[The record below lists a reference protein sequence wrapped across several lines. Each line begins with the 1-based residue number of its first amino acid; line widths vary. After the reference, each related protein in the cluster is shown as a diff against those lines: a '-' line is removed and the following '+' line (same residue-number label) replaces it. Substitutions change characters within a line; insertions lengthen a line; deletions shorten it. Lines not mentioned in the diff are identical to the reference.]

1 MSFYFYLNLA
11 IIAFPLIFSFERRL
25 EFYKKFKPLAVALL
39 LVGFLFVAW
48 DIFATYRGHWSFN
61 PLYVNQAKLF
71 GLPLEEIM
79 FFITV
84 PYSCLF
90 VYHSIGHFVKDKK
103 LFGIG
108 KWIPASIAILIL
120 LFAFVF
126 FSKEYTFLAIISV
139 GLAML
144 FVALVNMELFASRS
158 YWLYTFLTLILFLI
172 FNYLL
177 TSYPVVQ
184 YSPEAITGV
193 RVLTIPI
200 EDFMFNFSMLTSYLT
215 VYLWASKK
223 LKSNGATST

>member
-11 IIAFPLIFSFERRL
+11 IITFPLLFSFERRL
-25 EFYKKFKPLAVALL
+25 KFYKKFKPLAVALL
-39 LVGFLFVAW
+39 LVGFFFVAW
-48 DIFATYRGHWSFN
+48 DIFAAYRGHWSFN
-61 PLYVNQAKLF
+61 PWYVNQAKLF

-90 VYHSIGHFVKDKK
+90 VYHSIGHFVTDKK
-103 LFGIG
+103 LVNFK
-108 KWIPASIAILIL
+108 KWVPASIAVLIILSS
-120 LFAFVF
+120 FVF
-126 FSKEYTFLAIISV
+126 YSKEYTFLAIISI
-139 GLAML
+139 GLVTL
-144 FVALVNMELFASRS
+144 FVTLVNMKLFASRS

-200 EDFMFNFSMLTSYLT
+200 EDFMFNYSMLTSYLT
-215 VYLWASKK
+215 VYLWALKK
-223 LKSNGATST
+223 LKSKGSPSI